1 MIVKGE
7 RSGYI
12 QILQLL
18 LNYRPPNVATHLQL
32 RLFLKPLKKIHP
44 NDNIYWQASVQGKT
58 FCESIV
64 SKYTKILADNQHEL
78 FLESKKITN
87 SSLRKFHTNKLAEA
101 EVPLKVQQESL
112 GENTRFYTRG
122 ADDLERKK
130 KVADIVCGERA
141 FWPSPAGASSSVT
154 CI

>member
-78 FLESKKITN
+78 FLENKKFTN

-101 EVPLKVQQESL
+101 GAQLKVQHVEQMIL
-112 GENTRFYTRG
+112 K
-122 ADDLERKK
+122 ERKRLQTLFAVK
-130 KVADIVCGERA
+130 GQLGICRLVPRA
-141 FWPSPAGASSSVT
+141 L
-154 CI
+154 